1 MKELYIYVTTKGRY
15 ENCKTVDLIGNYK
28 NLYIIVEPQEYQQYR
43 NKYQDFNI
51 IQLTE
56 NNKGLSFARN
66 FIKIHSEENNIEDYW
81 VLDDDIS
88 YFYEREG
95 TKLNR
100 IDFETCL
107 NNSRKFFNENKIA
120 VGGLEYRQYA
130 WSASKR
136 LIENSFCDSA
146 VYIDNNLTKGLRYN
160 LDLKLKIDRD
170 FCIKTI
176 KSGNKTGRD
185 TLYAFS
191 VPPNGSN
198 KGGLKEM
205 AYDVDGLER
214 SMCLKMVEIWG
225 TDICQHII
233 KEDGRNDLKIHW
245 NNINTNQIT
254 LF

>member
-1 MKELYIYVTTKGRY
+1 METLNIFVTTKSRY

-28 NLYIIVEPQEYQQYR
+28 NLYIVVEPQEYQQYK
-43 NKYQDFNI
+43 NKYQEFNI
-51 IQLTE
+51 LQLPE
-56 NNKGLSFARN
+56 NNKGLSYARN
-66 FIKIHSEENNIEDYW
+66 YIKNQTEQNNIENYW
-81 VLDDDIS
+81 LLDDDIS

-107 NNSRKFFNENKIA
+107 NNSRQFFKENKVA

-130 WSASKR
+130 WSANKR

-146 VYIDNNLTKGLRYN
+146 VFIDNNLTKGLRYN
-160 LDLKLKIDRD
+160 EDLKLKIDRD

-185 TLYAFS
+185 TFYAFS

-205 AYDVDGLER
+205 AYDIEGLER
-214 SMCLKMVEIWG
+214 NMCLKMVEIWG
-225 TDICQHII
+225 ADICQHII

>member
-1 MKELYIYVTTKGRY
+1 MEALNIFVTTKSRY

-28 NLYIIVEPQEYQQYR
+28 NLYIVVEPQEYDQYK

-51 IQLTE
+51 IQLPE
-56 NNKGLSFARN
+56 NNKGLSYARN
-66 FIKIHSEENNIEDYW
+66 YIKKQTEQNNIQDYW
-81 VLDDDIS
+81 LLDDDIS

-100 IDFETCL
+100 IDFKTCL
-107 NNSRKFFNENKIA
+107 NNSKQFFKQNNIA
-120 VGGLEYRQYA
+120 VGALEYRQYA
-130 WSASKR
+130 WSSTKR

-146 VYIDNNLTKGLRYN
+146 VFIDNNLTKGLRYN
-160 LDLKLKIDRD
+160 EDLKLKIDRD

-176 KSGNKTGRD
+176 KAGNKTGRD
-185 TLYAFS
+185 TFYAFS

-205 AYDVDGLER
+205 AYDVEGLER
-214 SMCLKMVEIWG
+214 NMCLKMVEIWG
-225 TDICQHII
+225 SDICQHII

>member
-1 MKELYIYVTTKGRY
+1 MKTLNIFVTTKSRY

-28 NLYIIVEPQEYQQYR
+28 NLYIVVEPQEYEQYK

-51 IQLTE
+51 LQLPE
-56 NNKGLSFARN
+56 NNKGLSYARN
-66 FIKIHSEENNIEDYW
+66 FIKNQTEQNNIEDYW
-81 VLDDDIS
+81 LLDDDIS

-107 NNSRKFFNENKIA
+107 NNSRQFFKQNNIA

-130 WSASKR
+130 WSANKR

-146 VYIDNNLTKGLRYN
+146 VFIDNNLTKGLRYN
-160 LDLKLKIDRD
+160 EDLKLKIDRD

-176 KSGNKTGRD
+176 KAGNKTGRD
-185 TLYAFS
+185 TFYAFS

-205 AYDVDGLER
+205 AYDIEGLER
-214 SMCLKMVEIWG
+214 NMCLKMVEIWG
-225 TDICQHII
+225 ADICQHII

>member
-1 MKELYIYVTTKGRY
+1 MEELYIYVTTKSRY
-15 ENCKTVDLIGNYK
+15 DNCKTVDLIGNYK
-28 NLYIIVEPQEYQQYR
+28 NLYIIVEPQEYNEYK
-43 NKYQDFNI
+43 NNYPNFNI
-51 IQLTE
+51 IQLPE
-56 NNKGLSFARN
+56 NNKGLSYARN
-66 FIKIHSEENNIEDYW
+66 FIKIHTEEKKIDDYW

-88 YFYEREG
+88 YFYERDG
-95 TKLNR
+95 KKLNR

-107 NNSRKFFNENKIA
+107 KNSKKFFKENKIA

-130 WSASKR
+130 WSANKR

-146 VYIDNNLTKGLRYN
+146 VFIDNKLTKGIRYN

-185 TLYAFS
+185 TFYAFS

-198 KGGLKEM
+198 KGGLKEI
-205 AYDVDGLER
+205 AYDVSDLEKN
-214 SMCLKMVEIWG
+214 MCLKMVEIWG
-225 TDICQHII
+225 SDICQYIV

-245 NNINTNQIT
+245 NNINSNQIT

>member
-1 MKELYIYVTTKGRY
+1 MKELFIYVTTKSRY

-28 NLYIIVEPQEYQQYR
+28 NLYIVVEPQEYYQYK
-43 NKYQDFNI
+43 NKYENFNI
-51 IQLTE
+51 IQLPE
-56 NNKGLSFARN
+56 NNKGLSYARN
-66 FIKIHSEENNIEDYW
+66 YIKNQTEQNNIEDYW
-81 VLDDDIS
+81 LLDDDIS
-88 YFYEREG
+88 YFYERKG

-107 NNSRKFFNENKIA
+107 NNSRQFFKQNNIA
-120 VGGLEYRQYA
+120 VGALEYRQYA
-130 WSASKR
+130 WSANKR

-146 VYIDNNLTKGLRYN
+146 VFIDNNLTNGLRYN
-160 LDLKLKIDRD
+160 EDLKLKIDRD

-176 KSGNKTGRD
+176 KAGNKTGRD
-185 TLYAFS
+185 TYYAFS

-214 SMCLKMVEIWG
+214 NMCLKMVEIWG
-225 TDICQHII
+225 ADICQHII